1 MGNLRRSEVITSII
15 DALRALNIPIY
26 EWRVTPAE
34 FNELPIIVVRDKED
48 NVDDVEVSE
57 SAKHTLKVEI
67 EYTTAKKDLST
78 KDVREVISSILN
90 ALKTKD
96 EETPIADYTSVKN
109 IEIDFEHH
117 EIIIGRG
124 MIELEVTYYTE
135 KWGL

>member
-15 DALRALNIPIY
+15 DALKALNIPIY

-34 FNELPIIVVRDKED
+34 FNELPIIVLRDKED
-48 NVDDVEVSE
+48 NVDDIEVSG

-67 EYTTAKKDLST
+67 EYTTAKKDLSVR
-78 KDVREVISSILN
+78 DVREVIATILN

-96 EETPIADYTSVKN
+96 EKAIWDYASVKN

-124 MIELEVTYYTE
+124 MIELEITYYTE
-135 KWGL
+135 KWGI